1 MLKQKSKNLKFLI
14 IIITLGLVL
23 PSFSFAQQAPGTMDE
38 AKTMGGNIISQLP
51 GTIKKVWQEE
61 AWPFFKN
68 FFQKLWE
75 WIWPKIEPWWQRK
88 KPVLEQELQ
97 KETQEMKEDLP
108 NLQKVGKPLWE
119 RFKELIK

>member
-1 MLKQKSKNLKFLI
+1 MRNYFKKI
-14 IIITLGLVL
+14 VITTIFFSLAL
-23 PSFSFAQQAPGTMDE
+23 PNFSFAQQAPETIDQ
-38 AKTMGGNIISQLP
+38 AKAMGENILSQLP
-51 GTIKKVWQEE
+51 NAIKKVWQEE

-75 WIWPKIEPWWQRK
+75 WVWPKIEPWWQKK

-108 NLQKVGKPLWE
+108 NLQKAGKPLWE